1 MRGYLTM
8 IAVFFFTLWADK
20 APAQSFR
27 PNGPV
32 EVVIQSGSGG
42 GTDVFARTI
51 ASILEKEKL
60 LSQPLQV
67 VNNSRAAVPWAMAYL
82 AERKGND
89 HVMGIFT
96 DAWVATPLLR
106 EDAKYTVKDL
116 TPLAHLLLQPSIVL
130 VKADA
135 PYVTLRDFIDAAK
148 KSPVRLKQGGGPAQA
163 IETLQGFLI
172 QKATGARWEIVSIQ
186 KKPAKIADLL
196 SGNTQIIIQ
205 EPVHV
210 TDELKSGTL
219 RAIAALTE
227 KRISSLPDLSTAREQ
242 GVNMPFLANGRG
254 LMAPPGI
261 SKEAVEFWEDLFSRM
276 VKTPSWRK
284 YLEETR
290 VEPLFLKSR
299 DFAQLEDEQFVLM
312 RSLLQEA
319 GAKVV
324 R

>member
-1 MRGYLTM
+1 
-8 IAVFFFTLWADK
+8 VVV
-20 APAQSFR
+20 QSA
-27 PNGPV
+27 
-32 EVVIQSGSGG
+32 SGG
-42 GTDVFARTI
+42 GTAVFARTI
-51 ASILEKEKL
+51 AEILEKENL
-60 LSQPLQV
+60 LPQRFQV

-89 HVMGIFT
+89 HTIGIFG

-106 EDAKYTVKDL
+106 EDARYTVKDL

-130 VKADA
+130 VKADSPFA
-135 PYVTLRDFIDAAK
+135 TLIDFIDAAK
-148 KSPVRLKQGGGPAQA
+148 KSPVRLKQAGGPAQA
-163 IETLQGFLI
+163 IETQHGFLI
-172 QKATGARWEIVSIQ
+172 QKATGVKWDIVSIS

-196 SGNTQIIIQ
+196 SGNSQIVIQ
-205 EPVHV
+205 EPSHV
-210 TDELKSGTL
+210 SDELKSGSL

-242 GVNMPFLANGRG
+242 GVEIPFLANGRG
-254 LMAPPGI
+254 IMAPPGI
-261 SKEAVEFWEDLFSRM
+261 SKEAVEFWEELFSRM

-290 VEPLFLKSR
+290 VEPYFLKSR
-299 DFAQLEDEQFVLM
+299 DFGRLLDQQSALM
-312 RSLLQEA
+312 RSNLQEA

>member
-1 MRGYLTM
+1 MRAFFTM
-8 IAVFFFTLWADK
+8 IWLLFFALGAGQ

-27 PNGPV
+27 PNGPI
-32 EVVIQSGSGG
+32 EVAIQSGSGG
-42 GTDVFARTI
+42 GTDFFARTI
-51 ASILEKEKL
+51 ARILEKEKL
-60 LSQPLQV
+60 LSQPLRV

-89 HVMGIFT
+89 HVIGIFT

-116 TPLAHLLLQPSIVL
+116 TPLVHLLLQPSIVL
-130 VKADA
+130 VKADS
-135 PYVTLRDFIDAAK
+135 PYATLKDFIDAAK
-148 KSPVRLKQGGGPAQA
+148 KSPARLKQGGGPAQA
-163 IETLQGFLI
+163 IETQQGLLI
-172 QKATGARWEIVSIQ
+172 QKATGVKWEIVSIS

-196 SGNTQIIIQ
+196 SGNSQIIIQ
-205 EPVHV
+205 EPSHV
-210 TDELKSGTL
+210 TDELKSGSL

-242 GVNMPFLANGRG
+242 GVDIPFLANGRG
-254 LMAPPGI
+254 IMAPPGI
-261 SKEAVEFWEDLFSRM
+261 SKEAIEFWEELFSRM

-290 VEPLFLKSR
+290 VEPYFLKSR
-299 DFAQLEDEQFVLM
+299 DFGQLLDQQSALM
-312 RSLLQEA
+312 RSNLQEA